1 MADLRALSSTGGIIA
16 LGLGVK
22 NWSVDQCTRKF
33 KELCPKAFTP
43 REFNGIP
50 VLEKLVMMSHN
61 SKYKSKP
68 FENALKEAF
77 EEWPL
82 FGGQNDLGEMFT
94 KVAVTSTTAIQQ
106 HAVVLAN
113 YNRPEVLSQGTC
125 MYWR

>member
-1 MADLRALSSTGGIIA
+1 ME
-16 LGLGVK
+16 
-22 NWSVDQCTRKF
+22 QCTRKF

-43 REFNGIP
+43 RELNGIP
-50 VLEKLVMMSHN
+50 VLGKLVMMSHN
-61 SKYKSKP
+61 SKYKTRP
-68 FENALKEAF
+68 FESALKEAF

-113 YNRPEVLSQGTC
+113 YNRPEVLSQGKCT
-125 MYWR
+125 YWSQIYQSSI

>member
-1 MADLRALSSTGGIIA
+1 M
-16 LGLGVK
+16 GLGVK
-22 NWSVDQCTRKF
+22 NWSVDQCTQKF

-50 VLEKLVMMSHN
+50 LLEQLAMMSHR
-61 SKYKSKP
+61 SKYKTKP
-68 FENALKEAF
+68 FDKALKEAF

-106 HAVVLAN
+106 HPVVLAN
-113 YNRPEVLSQGTC
+113 YNRPETLSHG
-125 MYWR
+125 MYNFMQECWARI